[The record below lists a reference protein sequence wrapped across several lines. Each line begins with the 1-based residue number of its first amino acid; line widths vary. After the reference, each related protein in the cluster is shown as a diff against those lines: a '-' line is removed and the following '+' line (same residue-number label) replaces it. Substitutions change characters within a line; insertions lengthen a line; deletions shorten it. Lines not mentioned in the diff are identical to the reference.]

1 MACYVTNSSGVPLFS
16 DGTFT
21 CAKGFYCPNSINAST
36 SPTYCPP
43 SIKCSLH
50 RLRGVNCDGVLEPQ
64 ITIMTN
70 LQLNI
75 YLIQYISIESPQG
88 YFCPTGTT
96 TPRICDTISSCSP
109 GSIAQVSYTGI
120 VSAVVID
127 VFLIVLVYAVTI
139 SQLRVAGRSAI
150 NALPYFIRRILKIK
164 DGTYGQ
170 IDKMEEPLN
179 SVFPSSAVSTLPIT
193 HMDVLTGAFHKALGG
208 RDMRMNFKMHDLG
221 LKLPSGKTVLEGVSG
236 SIRDSRMTAIMGP
249 SGAGKTT
256 FMSVLCGKINRTSG
270 TLHVSGEKTEITE
283 FKKIIGFVPQEDI
296 MHRELTV
303 RENILHAARV
313 RLPNSWTEKEIAE
326 HVDNILQ
333 ALNLSHVAYSTIGDE
348 TTRGISGGQRKR
360 VNIAMELAAA
370 PVCIFLDEPTSGL
383 DATSALQTAVI
394 LKRIAD
400 LGMTIVAVIHQPRVE
415 IFRQFDDVLMIAP
428 GGKTAYLGPTA
439 NAKNY
444 FESLGYLFDA
454 GSNEADTLMDILS
467 GKGENTIKNYTSTEL
482 VQLWLKNADMNETSP
497 TDPKKIEKDTAFHEG
512 AISLVKERG
521 ASLWKQILYCH
532 NRSLMQQYQ
541 RINAFVME
549 ILVGVFAGLLMGLA
563 SFGTTEL
570 YQGLFIQPYVLLSPA
585 PLEWLISQ
593 FGLLI
598 GMAVALAAAP
608 AGVNVFGNEKAV
620 YWREA
625 SSGHS
630 STAYYIG
637 KTVATFYRTLI
648 CSLHFTA
655 IFVYLATPEI
665 TFQTQY
671 LMIMLFFFGVY
682 GMSATVSMLVS
693 RESAP
698 LLGVVFC
705 LFAAVFCGYG
715 PSIRQATN
723 WGVYFIWAL
732 SFNMWGCEAQYSD
745 TVNIYKGVYDIDLT
759 NRSGYTLNRVPFDF
773 GMMVLIG
780 LGWRLIAFILML
792 TLNREKQ
799 R

>member
-1 MACYVTNSSGVPLFS
+1 
-16 DGTFT
+16 
-21 CAKGFYCPNSINAST
+21 
-36 SPTYCPP
+36 
-43 SIKCSLH
+43 
-50 RLRGVNCDGVLEPQ
+50 
-64 ITIMTN
+64 
-70 LQLNI
+70 
-75 YLIQYISIESPQG
+75 
-88 YFCPTGTT
+88 
-96 TPRICDTISSCSP
+96 
-109 GSIAQVSYTGI
+109 
-120 VSAVVID
+120 
-127 VFLIVLVYAVTI
+127 
-139 SQLRVAGRSAI
+139 
-150 NALPYFIRRILKIK
+150 
-164 DGTYGQ
+164 
-170 IDKMEEPLN
+170 MEEPLN

-333 ALNLSHVAYSTIGDE
+333 ALNTIGDE

-370 PVCIFLDEPTSGL
+370 P
-383 DATSALQTAVI
+383 TAVI

-521 ASLWKQILYCH
+521 ASLWKQIL
-532 NRSLMQQYQ
+532 
-541 RINAFVME
+541 
-549 ILVGVFAGLLMGLA
+549 GLA

-732 SFNMWGCEAQYSD
+732 SFNMWGCEAQC
-745 TVNIYKGVYDIDLT
+745 VYDIDLT
-759 NRSGYTLNRVPFDF
+759 NRSG
-773 GMMVLIG
+773 
-780 LGWRLIAFILML
+780 
-792 TLNREKQ
+792 EKQ